1 MNDDKKFTL
10 WALAWPIFIEMFLQF
25 LLGTADTLMVSRI
38 SDGAVAVV
46 GISTQLFAAVTIL
59 FMTVANGAGVL
70 IAQKLGAR
78 KPEDARTVA
87 IMSVNI
93 SVVIGALLSL
103 ALYLFA
109 RDIAALLQVPAALL
123 PMADTYISIVGGGM
137 TLTAAMAALSTAIR
151 NTGNTRGPMYI
162 AIGMNVIHVVLNYAF
177 IYGALGFPQWGL
189 AGVAVSTLV
198 SRLLATIVLAFLFV
212 HSFERRVGWKDLLQF
227 DRPLFRET
235 MQIGWPMGVHSASW
249 VFSQLILFSFIA
261 MLGAKELAARTYMNT
276 MESFCFTLG
285 FSVAMALQIQIAHL
299 FGAGRAQE
307 AYRAAYR
314 GMWTGLAV
322 VMINALLLYVFGSKA
337 LSLFTVDAEIVALG
351 VALLGLNLLLQPG
364 KMINMAM
371 GSALTGVGDT
381 RFIMITGVFSLWLL
395 ATPFSYFLGIRLEW
409 GLAGIYTSMI
419 ADEYLRGFLVLRRWK
434 SGKMLHPAAAS
445 PGHQT
450 VSAQS

>member
-10 WALAWPIFIEMFLQF
+10 WVLAWPIFIEMFLQF

-46 GISTQLFAAVTIL
+46 GISTQLFSAVTIL

-87 IMSVNI
+87 IMSINI

-103 ALYLFA
+103 VLYLFA

-123 PMADTYISIVGGGM
+123 PMADTYISIIGGGM
-137 TLTAAMAALSTAIR
+137 TLTAAMAAFSTAIR
-151 NTGNTRGPMYI
+151 NTGNTRSPMYI

-212 HSFERRVGWKDLLQF
+212 HSFERRVGWKDFLQF

-235 MQIGWPMGVHSASW
+235 MQIGWPMGVSSASW

-285 FSVAMALQIQIAHL
+285 FSIAMALQIQIAHL
-299 FGAGRAQE
+299 FGAGRTQE

-322 VMINALLLYVFGSKA
+322 VMTNALLLYVFGSKA

-364 KMINMAM
+364 KMINMAI
-371 GSALTGVGDT
+371 GNALTGIGDT
-381 RFIMITGVFSLWLL
+381 RFIMITGVISLWLL
-395 ATPFSYFLGIRLEW
+395 ATPISYYLGIRLGW
-409 GLAGIYTSMI
+409 GLTGIYISMI

-434 SGKMLHPAAAS
+434 SGKMLHPSAAS
-445 PGHQT
+445 PGRQT
-450 VSAQS
+450 ISAQS